1 MPILGGFIMLRQM
14 PKQLSFHTTL
24 YNKILKNH
32 ILKTIK
38 DTVDFSFLN
47 ELSANIYCKN
57 FGCPA
62 KEPGLMCKLLFLQAM
77 YGQSDEKLIE
87 DAMVK
92 RKNKNK
98 DFLGIRQN
106 LL

>member
-1 MPILGGFIMLRQM
+1 
-14 PKQLSFHTTL
+14 
-24 YNKILKNH
+24 
-32 ILKTIK
+32 
-38 DTVDFSFLN
+38 
-47 ELSANIYCKN
+47 
-57 FGCPA
+57 
-62 KEPGLMCKLLFLQAM
+62 MCKLLFLQAM

>member
-1 MPILGGFIMLRQM
+1 MLRQM

-62 KEPGLMCKLLFLQAM
+62 KEPVLNAFFLKCILIRICIKLCRISSEF
-77 YGQSDEKLIE
+77 
-87 DAMVK
+87 
-92 RKNKNK
+92 
-98 DFLGIRQN
+98 
-106 LL
+106 